1 MEKNCEL
8 KIRGRLHGVFL
19 FILLFV
25 SGIYGNN
32 VYSQEKRLTIEM
44 KEATLGEIL
53 EKICQLQNVE
63 FVYNTDIVDVKEKM
77 SVSMHN
83 STLKEVLDV
92 VLGKKYSFNIQG
104 RYIMVR
110 KKDQKGNEETPVY
123 VELKGKV
130 KDEQGNPLP
139 GVSIVVKGTNIG
151 VATDVN
157 GEFKLVVLKSIA
169 PVLKFSFIGMQPVE
183 MEWTKE
189 KKEVILSEDVAMME
203 EVTVTTGYQTIEKKR
218 MTGAV
223 DVVTAKEIENK
234 GYASVGDVLRGAMA
248 GVSTRNVSGKPG
260 TLPEIRIR
268 GLNSLYGSMEPM
280 WIVDG
285 APFYGSL
292 NDIEPEDIESITV
305 LKDAAAT
312 AIYGS
317 QAANGVIVIKRKRGQ
332 EDTGCGKLFNRCSPK
347 E

>member
-8 KIRGRLHGVFL
+8 KIRGHLHGVFL

-25 SGIYGNN
+25 SGICGNN
-32 VYSQEKRLTIEM
+32 VYSQEKRLTIE
-44 KEATLGEIL
+44 
-53 EKICQLQNVE
+53 
-63 FVYNTDIVDVKEKM
+63 M

-157 GEFKLVVLKSIA
+157 GEFKLVVL
-169 PVLKFSFIGMQPVE
+169 
-183 MEWTKE
+183 
-189 KKEVILSEDVAMME
+189 
-203 EVTVTTGYQTIEKKR
+203 
-218 MTGAV
+218 
-223 DVVTAKEIENK
+223 
-234 GYASVGDVLRGAMA
+234 
-248 GVSTRNVSGKPG
+248 
-260 TLPEIRIR
+260 
-268 GLNSLYGSMEPM
+268 
-280 WIVDG
+280 
-285 APFYGSL
+285 
-292 NDIEPEDIESITV
+292 
-305 LKDAAAT
+305 
-312 AIYGS
+312 
-317 QAANGVIVIKRKRGQ
+317 
-332 EDTGCGKLFNRCSPK
+332 
-347 E
+347 

>member
-8 KIRGRLHGVFL
+8 KIRGHLHGVFL

-25 SGIYGNN
+25 SGICGNS

-248 GVSTRNVSGKPG
+248 GVSTRNVS
-260 TLPEIRIR
+260 
-268 GLNSLYGSMEPM
+268 
-280 WIVDG
+280 
-285 APFYGSL
+285 
-292 NDIEPEDIESITV
+292 
-305 LKDAAAT
+305 
-312 AIYGS
+312 
-317 QAANGVIVIKRKRGQ
+317 
-332 EDTGCGKLFNRCSPK
+332 
-347 E
+347 

>member
-8 KIRGRLHGVFL
+8 KIRGHLHGVFL

-25 SGIYGNN
+25 SGICGNS

-157 GEFKLVVLKSIA
+157 GVGA
-169 PVLKFSFIGMQPVE
+169 TPVFP
-183 MEWTKE
+183 
-189 KKEVILSEDVAMME
+189 A
-203 EVTVTTGYQTIEKKR
+203 
-218 MTGAV
+218 
-223 DVVTAKEIENK
+223 
-234 GYASVGDVLRGAMA
+234 
-248 GVSTRNVSGKPG
+248 
-260 TLPEIRIR
+260 
-268 GLNSLYGSMEPM
+268 
-280 WIVDG
+280 
-285 APFYGSL
+285 
-292 NDIEPEDIESITV
+292 
-305 LKDAAAT
+305 
-312 AIYGS
+312 
-317 QAANGVIVIKRKRGQ
+317 
-332 EDTGCGKLFNRCSPK
+332 
-347 E
+347 